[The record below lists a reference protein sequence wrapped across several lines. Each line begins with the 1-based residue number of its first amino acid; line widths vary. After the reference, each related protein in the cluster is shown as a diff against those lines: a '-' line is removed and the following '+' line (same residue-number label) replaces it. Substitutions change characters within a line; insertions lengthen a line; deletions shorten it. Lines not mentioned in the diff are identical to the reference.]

1 MAGCKSQHD
10 IMRAILPSS
19 LPAQPRSGSGQTQ
32 LIQSL
37 QNWKILQKLD
47 NQIVDVFL
55 SIPVAEPNK
64 AQMRF
69 KSQNTIITVSVSE
82 HPVSL
87 TRVCVSKYKILDTRR
102 FRELLARPPAAAR
115 PSPAWPAEHLASAV
129 TSCHSCPA
137 TAGPGR
143 GNKELQEEACLGLMS
158 MVPYTTTGKNGSKN
172 QSH

>member
-1 MAGCKSQHD
+1 
-10 IMRAILPSS
+10 MRAILPSS
-19 LPAQPRSGSGQTQ
+19 LPTQPRSGSGQTQ

-37 QNWKILQKLD
+37 QNWKILQKSN
-47 NQIVDVFL
+47 NQIFDVFL

-82 HPVSL
+82 HSVSL

-102 FRELLARPPAAAR
+102 FRELLARPPAATR
-115 PSPAWPAEHLASAV
+115 QSPAWPSWAPGV
-129 TSCHSCPA
+129 SCHSCHKLPQLDPA
-137 TAGPGR
+137 RLRKQRVTR
-143 GNKELQEEACLGLMS
+143 GGMPRYYEQGL
-158 MVPYTTTGKNGSKN
+158 TTTGKNGSKN

>member
-19 LPAQPRSGSGQTQ
+19 LPTQPRSGSGQTQ

-37 QNWKILQKLD
+37 QNWKILQKSN
-47 NQIVDVFL
+47 NQIFDVFL

-82 HPVSL
+82 HSVSL

-115 PSPAWPAEHLASAV
+115 QSPAWPSWAPGV
-129 TSCHSCPA
+129 SCHKLSQLP
-137 TAGPGR
+137 TAGPGPA
-143 GNKELQEEACLGLMS
+143 EETKSYKRRHA
-158 MVPYTTTGKNGSKN
+158 
-172 QSH
+172 